1 MALPLVDLRS
11 DTVTQPTAAMRAAM
25 ADAVVGDDGYHED
38 PTVAALEQ
46 RFAAMVGKEAAIFV
60 PSGTMAN
67 QIALRCLTSPGDL
80 VLAGARQHIVLYE
93 LGASAANAAVQIH
106 CLDDTD
112 GVLDPEQITEV
123 RDGEAHVLPRVSALF
138 LENSHMAS
146 GGRAATIEQLGGVL
160 RAADDLRIHLDGA
173 RLFNAQVATGRPAA
187 ELAAPAETVMAC
199 LSKGLC
205 CPVGSLLAGPEALLE
220 RGRLHRK
227 RLGGAM
233 RQAGILAAAGLVALD
248 EMVDRLGEDHRRA
261 GLLRTAAAE
270 RWPEQAASILLP
282 ETNMVV
288 FGHPDAGRLLAHLA
302 EAGILGDTLAP
313 GVVRLVTHHDVDD
326 AGAERAAAAIRSA
339 P

>member
-1 MALPLVDLRS
+1 MSLPVVDLRS
-11 DTVTQPTAAMRAAM
+11 DTVTQPTPEMRAAM

-38 PTVAALEQ
+38 PTVSALER
-46 RFAAMVGKEAAIFV
+46 RFAGLVGKESAIFV

-80 VLAGARQHIVLYE
+80 VLAGSRQHIVLYE
-93 LGASAANAAVQIH
+93 LGASAANASVQIH
-106 CLDDTD
+106 CLDDAH
-112 GVLDPEQITEV
+112 GRLDPEEIRTV
-123 RDGEAHVLPRVSALF
+123 RDGVDHVLPTATALF

-146 GGRAATIEQLGGVL
+146 GGRAATPEELAEVL
-160 RAADDLRIHLDGA
+160 RAASGLRIHLDGA

-187 ELAAPAETVMAC
+187 DLAASAETVMAC

-205 CPVGSLLAGPEALLE
+205 CPVGSLLAGPAELME

-248 EMVDRLGEDHRRA
+248 QMVDRLADDHARA
-261 GLLRTAAAE
+261 GLLRSAAAD
-270 RWPEQAASILLP
+270 RWPEQAEAISLQH
-282 ETNMVV
+282 TNMVV
-288 FGHPDAGRLLAHLA
+288 FVHPDPPSLLGHLS
-302 EAGILGDTLAP
+302 EAGVLGDTLAP

-326 AGAERAAAAIRSA
+326 AGAERAALALRSA

>member
-1 MALPLVDLRS
+1 MAQPIVDLRS
-11 DTVTQPTAAMRAAM
+11 DTVTQPTASMRAAM
-25 ADAVVGDDGYHED
+25 AEAVVGDDGYHED
-38 PTVAALEQ
+38 PTVAALEE
-46 RFAAMVGKEAAIFV
+46 RFAGLVGKEAAIFV

-80 VLAGARQHIVLYE
+80 VLAGSRQHIVRYE
-93 LGASAANAAVQIH
+93 LGASAANASVQIH
-106 CLDDTD
+106 CLEDHD
-112 GVLDPEQITEV
+112 GTLDPEEITEV
-123 RDGEAHVLPRVSALF
+123 RDGETHVLPRVTALF

-146 GGRAATIEQLGGVL
+146 GGRASTPEELAAVL
-160 RAADDLRIHLDGA
+160 HAAEGLRIHLDGA
-173 RLFNAQVATGRPAA
+173 RLFNAQVATGLPAA

-205 CPVGSLLAGPEALLE
+205 CPVGSLLAGPSALME

-248 EMVDRLGEDHRRA
+248 EMVDRLADDHRRA
-261 GLLRTAAAE
+261 ALLRAAAAE
-270 RWPEQAASILLP
+270 RWPEQTEAIGRP
-282 ETNMVV
+282 QTNMVV
-288 FGHPDAGRLLAHLA
+288 FIHPDTRRLLDHLA
-302 EAGILGDTLAP
+302 QSGILGDTLAP

-326 AGAERAAAAIRSA
+326 AGAERAAAALRSA

>member
-1 MALPLVDLRS
+1 MAQPTVDLRS

-25 ADAVVGDDGYHED
+25 AEAVVGDDGYHED
-38 PTVAALEQ
+38 PTVALLEQ
-46 RFAAMVGKEAAIFV
+46 RFAALVGKDAAMFV

-106 CLDDTD
+106 CLDDAGGT
-112 GVLDPEQITEV
+112 LDASEIARV
-123 RDGEAHVLPRVSALF
+123 RAGEDHVLPRVTSLF
-138 LENSHMAS
+138 IENSHMAS
-146 GGRAATIEQLGGVL
+146 GGQASTPEELAGVL
-160 RAADDLRIHLDGA
+160 AAAEGLAVHLDGA
-173 RLFNAQVATGRPAA
+173 RLFNAQVATGRSAA
-187 ELAAPAETVMAC
+187 ELAAPAVTVMAC

-205 CPVGSLLAGPEALLE
+205 CPVGSVLAGPADLME

-248 EMVDRLGEDHRRA
+248 EMVDRLADDHRRA
-261 GLLRTAAAE
+261 GLLRSAAAE
-270 RWPEQAASILLP
+270 RWPEQVESILRP
-282 ETNMVV
+282 QTNMVV
-288 FGHPDAGRLLAHLA
+288 FLHPHTDLVLAHLA
-302 EAGILGDTLAP
+302 AHGILGDTLAP

-326 AGAERAAAAIRSA
+326 AGAEQAAAALKSA